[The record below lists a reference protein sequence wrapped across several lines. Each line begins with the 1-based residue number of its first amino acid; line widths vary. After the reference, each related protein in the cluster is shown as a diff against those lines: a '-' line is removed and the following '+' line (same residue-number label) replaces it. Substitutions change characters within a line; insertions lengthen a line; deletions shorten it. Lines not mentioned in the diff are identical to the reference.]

1 MLLVVNSAGAQSRQR
16 PSETITSAF
25 HEDDEL
31 SLLLNEEPLRRFKK
45 QAIQRLAVSSGYL
58 TEGETPARTDGL
70 LQKLELVYH
79 WETLKNILATEVAF
93 RNDVLT
99 LPAAEFNRS
108 NLYELSCSLF
118 FKKPL
123 SDKSNLLINVRPS
136 YLGDFEATANTFGM
150 FGMALITKQLESHDV
165 TLSYGIVHLNQVD
178 VALLPG
184 IGVRWDPSPKM
195 TVDLRFP
202 RVKDILASR

>member
-58 TEGETPARTDGL
+58 TEGENSSTHRWFATEIGTGIPLGNF
-70 LQKLELVYH
+70 E
-79 WETLKNILATEVAF
+79 NILATEVAF

-108 NLYELSCSLF
+108 SLYELICSLF
-118 FKKPL
+118 FVL
-123 SDKSNLLINVRPS
+123 SDKSNLLINVRPN
-136 YLGDFEATANTFGM
+136 YLGFEATANT
-150 FGMALITKQLESHDV
+150 LVCLEWLLLQNNSNPMMLHCH
-165 TLSYGIVHLNQVD
+165 TNQ
-178 VALLPG
+178 
-184 IGVRWDPSPKM
+184 S
-195 TVDLRFP
+195 
-202 RVKDILASR
+202 